1 MQGGENIINPI
12 YEDSETSMVPIRQLG
27 NSGLKLSKETTSR
40 EEVLDTPVCRS
51 RLESRLWVR

>member
-51 RLESRLWVR
+51 R